1 MKHKKPL
8 SIGIVLAFT
17 LFFGTTA
24 SAHLPYVLP
33 FQFNT
38 DQDVATLYAGLADR
52 YFEPEI
58 PGGGTEGGYDITV
71 TNPDGKTRHVEQISR
86 HKQLTIIEINTKDNG
101 TYKVDRTLVSRV
113 FSKVLRDGRAVS
125 VYKDVSP
132 ERKKELETRKIKDG
146 VLQFLFD
153 DEVKPDE
160 TIEEVRFINHVTA
173 YVTRG
178 KPNDAALKTTGK
190 GFEFDFK
197 THPNSISVNS
207 NLKFTALVDG
217 KAVPGVDFE
226 IFKQGSGES
235 FKSLK
240 SDSAGI
246 VNVLFKQAGIYVLRA
261 SAPLEGIQ
269 DGKIANP
276 NYINWLV
283 IEVTP

>member
-1 MKHKKPL
+1 MEHKKPL
-8 SIGIVLAFT
+8 SAGIVLAFT
-17 LFFGTTA
+17 LIFGTTA

-58 PGGGTEGGYDITV
+58 PGGGTEGGCDIFV
-71 TNPDGKTRHVEQISR
+71 TNPDGETRHVEQISR

-101 TYKVDRTLVSRV
+101 TYKVERTLISRV
-113 FSKVLRDGRAVS
+113 FPQVLRDGRAIN

-132 ERKKELETRKIKDG
+132 ERKEKLEARKIKDG
-146 VLQFLFD
+146 VVQFLFD

-160 TIEEVRFINHVTA
+160 TIEAVHFVNHVTA
-173 YVTRG
+173 YVTRN

-207 NLKFTALVDG
+207 NLKFIALVDG
-217 KAVPGVDFE
+217 KAAPGIGFE
-226 IFKQGSGES
+226 IFKQGLGES

-261 SAPLEGIQ
+261 SAPLDGVQ

-276 NYINWLV
+276 HYINWLI